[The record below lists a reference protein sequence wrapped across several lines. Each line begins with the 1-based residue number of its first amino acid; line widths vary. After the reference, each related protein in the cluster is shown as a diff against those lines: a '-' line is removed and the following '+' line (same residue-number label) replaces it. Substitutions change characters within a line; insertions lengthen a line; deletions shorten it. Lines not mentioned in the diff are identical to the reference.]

1 MTATMT
7 VRELIT
13 AVRDDLAKIPVK
25 VESITDVGIPVHNA
39 VQRLTAAINAME
51 AAEEAQ
57 KANTEKAGAEDEQ
70 QA

>member
-25 VESITDVGIPVHNA
+25 VESITEVGIPVHNA
-39 VQRLTAAINAME
+39 VQRLTAAIKALE

-57 KANTEKAGAEDEQ
+57 KAEAEKAGAEDEQ

>member
-39 VQRLTAAINAME
+39 VQRLTAAIKAME
-51 AAEEAQ
+51 AAEEAK
-57 KANTEKAGAEDEQ
+57 KAEAEKAGADNEQ
-70 QA
+70 QT

>member
-13 AVRDDLAKIPVK
+13 AVRNDLAQIPVK

-51 AAEEAQ
+51 VAEEAQ
-57 KANTEKAGAEDEQ
+57 KAESEKAGADNEHE
-70 QA
+70 A